1 MLWWVVARSQV
12 DKVARI
18 NSSTQL
24 DSGRTTETVDR
35 GVSPTP
41 SGISDWLTGLST
53 WWSQL
58 ERCLGK
64 RCSTRAS
71 SAVFNSRS
79 VVPCPVHNLTAKYA
93 MNYNIIVLENW
104 TLKMDRQIVYESDC
118 IWGGR
123 SDFKWTGTEM
133 ERDRD
138 RRIGR
143 DDSLNRIN
151 KNIYKWTRDPV
162 VWSGQTKQISLE
174 SWLTDWT
181 RVYTIMGHGC
191 TNIGMTIHWHCGQC
205 WISISLI
212 LSWLLFVFFFWT
224 PIGGHHRVSYIILS
238 VTKIYLRDISLIASS
253 VQSILVQGP
262 QQERKKYSGRRRTPQ
277 KLSKG

>member
-1 MLWWVVARSQV
+1 MVFLCLCPQSPHGSLFIVCSCPLSLGHSDNVKLPTRGHDDDGESRTQRRDSQSLESIAQNVDDHYFGSWVECYE
-12 DKVARI
+12 
-18 NSSTQL
+18 SSRAHKWTKWPESIRAL
-24 DSGRTTETVDR
+24 NWTVDR
-35 GVSPTP
+35 RVSPTP

-79 VVPCPVHNLTAKYA
+79 VVPCPVHSLTAQYA

-143 DDSLNRIN
+143 DDFLNRIN
-151 KNIYKWTRDPV
+151 KNIYV
-162 VWSGQTKQISLE
+162 
-174 SWLTDWT
+174 
-181 RVYTIMGHGC
+181 
-191 TNIGMTIHWHCGQC
+191 
-205 WISISLI
+205 
-212 LSWLLFVFFFWT
+212 
-224 PIGGHHRVSYIILS
+224 
-238 VTKIYLRDISLIASS
+238 
-253 VQSILVQGP
+253 
-262 QQERKKYSGRRRTPQ
+262 
-277 KLSKG
+277 